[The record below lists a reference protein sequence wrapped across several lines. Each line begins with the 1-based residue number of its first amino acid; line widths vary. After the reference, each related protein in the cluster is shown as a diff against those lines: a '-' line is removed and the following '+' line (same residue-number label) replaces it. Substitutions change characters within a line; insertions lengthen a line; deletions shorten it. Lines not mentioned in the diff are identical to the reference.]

1 MNKNVVL
8 RCALTAGALA
18 GVVAISACTPT
29 SSGAPAPSGSNPA
42 TGTSAQAPASQPVAT
57 SAAAPAKAAGDTAAT
72 PAHIYYP
79 TCPGAG
85 HGGKS
90 AIEPAEVVFSC
101 DSTLSLEDAHW
112 TTWNGSYAEATGTLS
127 ENDCTPSCAN
137 GTDHKNKVQVRFDKP
152 VKLSCGEFWS
162 DVVFTYVGKPVGV
175 ANAKSPWT
183 FNPGQ
188 PSSYC

>member
-1 MNKNVVL
+1 MKQNIVV
-8 RCALTAGALA
+8 RCAVAAGALA

-29 SSGAPAPSGSNPA
+29 TSGAPAPSGANTA
-42 TGTSAQAPASQPVAT
+42 TN
-57 SAAAPAKAAGDTAAT
+57 TAAT
-72 PAHIYYP
+72 QPQVGQPVTTSANTAATTVSAPAHIYYP
-79 TCPGAG
+79 TCQGAG
-85 HGGKS
+85 QDGKS
-90 AIEPAEVVFSC
+90 KIEPADLVFSC
-101 DSTLSLEDAHW
+101 DATLSLENAQW
-112 TTWNGSYAEATGTLS
+112 TAWNSSYAEGTATLS

-137 GTDHKNKVQVRFDKP
+137 GTDHKNKVEVRFDKP

-175 ANAKSPWT
+175 PANAKQTWT